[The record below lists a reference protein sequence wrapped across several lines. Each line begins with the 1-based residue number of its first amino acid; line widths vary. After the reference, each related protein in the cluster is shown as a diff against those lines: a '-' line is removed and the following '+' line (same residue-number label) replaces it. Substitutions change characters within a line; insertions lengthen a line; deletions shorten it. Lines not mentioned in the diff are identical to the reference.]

1 MRKSSLEF
9 TAEDEALLVTSEC
22 TYCVHRYGNDFI
34 SGCKAFPG
42 GIPEKILRMEHDH
55 RKPYPG
61 DKGIRFTPKPD
72 VVNRLEIVVDKE
84 VVPHRTG
91 ARLKLET

>member
-9 TAEDEALLVTSEC
+9 TAEDEALLVKSEC
-22 TYCVHRYGNDFI
+22 TYCAYRYKGVAR
-34 SGCKAFPG
+34 CKAFPK

-61 DKGIRFTPKPD
+61 DGGIRFTPKPD
-72 VVNRLEIVVDKE
+72 IVDRLEFDVDE
-84 VVPHRTG
+84 ETG
-91 ARLKLET
+91 DVGVRLKQPT